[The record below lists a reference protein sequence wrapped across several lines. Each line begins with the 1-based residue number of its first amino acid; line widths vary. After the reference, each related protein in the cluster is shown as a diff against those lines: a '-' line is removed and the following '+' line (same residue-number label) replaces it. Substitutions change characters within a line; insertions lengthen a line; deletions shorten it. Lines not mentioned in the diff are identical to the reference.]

1 MPNQYRFFFVVAFF
15 PKRIH
20 ALCFV
25 TRSLIDR
32 CQIVTDACK
41 KMCLSLFG
49 SLLNHLYHYTNKIVS
64 VKPLFNLRYLF

>member
-15 PKRIH
+15 PKRVH

-41 KMCLSLFG
+41 KNVSKFVWKPFESPLSL
-49 SLLNHLYHYTNKIVS
+49 HK
-64 VKPLFNLRYLF
+64 